1 MRQVRELANIQH
13 KWLSL
18 LISFLLWMT
27 VWLIGGVVFWRS
39 GSNAKWSYF
48 EALYFAYTIWAN
60 PFSFFRS
67 LLAVPTIT
75 ILVSNLGDTAIR
87 FIRDITLF
95 IGELTILPGDQPFMD
110 QLKALSRI
118 SWIGWWMEDTTGEK
132 EEKPPGQRGDTAAEN
147 IHEYLYLLSQ
157 ELRKMTEYACNTPSR
172 NFDYLEWEYYISLIA
187 GDNKPDILRAEA
199 GDKQAQAVREW
210 SWTDKKNPLLG
221 EKSEVQWLLGELTE
235 VLDREL
241 SRASRGHKRKGEG
254 DQMVAVRPDQHVGWC
269 GRLADV

>member
-1 MRQVRELANIQH
+1 
-13 KWLSL
+13 
-18 LISFLLWMT
+18 
-27 VWLIGGVVFWRS
+27 
-39 GSNAKWSYF
+39 
-48 EALYFAYTIWAN
+48 
-60 PFSFFRS
+60 
-67 LLAVPTIT
+67 
-75 ILVSNLGDTAIR
+75 
-87 FIRDITLF
+87 
-95 IGELTILPGDQPFMD
+95 
-110 QLKALSRI
+110 
-118 SWIGWWMEDTTGEK
+118 MEDTTGEK
-132 EEKPPGQRGDTAAEN
+132 EGARQHANKNNDPVKEETYNPLDVKGRKKEKPPGQRGDTAAEN

-199 GDKQAQAVREW
+199 EDKQAQAVREW

-241 SRASRGHKRKGEG
+241 SRASRGHKRKEEG